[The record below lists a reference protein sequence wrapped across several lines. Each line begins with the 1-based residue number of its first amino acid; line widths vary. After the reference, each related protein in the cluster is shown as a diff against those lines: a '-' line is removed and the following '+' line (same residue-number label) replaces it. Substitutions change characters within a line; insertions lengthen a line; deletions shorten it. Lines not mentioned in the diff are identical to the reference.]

1 MTSATRPLGPALVTC
16 QEPYNH
22 PSQGSSHHL
31 ARGLVPLLVLWGVHG
46 SRAIRQARVAPG
58 HAGPRVHLRSSPGLR
73 TPNRTCQSPLLPGPG
88 RGEAP
93 ALSPGVPR
101 SAWTFTRPGSA
112 SRPAPGAR
120 VGLAQEAA
128 RALQSSRPP
137 APRPRDRTQSGPGG
151 ARLTCSTGRR
161 GPSRTIG
168 PRSGAR
174 VTAQASRCRPAP
186 PPPPP
191 FPAARRRLVPAVRL
205 LHSPGPGAA
214 RASPRRAPTP
224 PARAC
229 GDCAAPCSPAARARP
244 AATAHSGLEN
254 PTGVAPPLR
263 APSLARPAA
272 A

>member
-1 MTSATRPLGPALVTC
+1 MAGP
-16 QEPYNH
+16 
-22 PSQGSSHHL
+22 G
-31 ARGLVPLLVLWGVHG
+31 R
-46 SRAIRQARVAPG
+46 SRD
-58 HAGPRVHLRSSPGLR
+58 AGPRGYLLSSPGLR
-73 TPNRTCQSPLLPGPG
+73 TRNGTCQSPLLPGLG
-88 RGEAP
+88 RGEARVD
-93 ALSPGVPR
+93 LHLPGLGVAACSRRPRGPRARGGPGIAVPR
-101 SAWTFTRPGSA
+101 A
-112 SRPAPGAR
+112 
-120 VGLAQEAA
+120 
-128 RALQSSRPP
+128 
-137 APRPRDRTQSGPGG
+137 RTQSGPAG

-214 RASPRRAPTP
+214 RTAPRRAPTP

-263 APSLARPAA
+263 APSVARPAA

>member
-1 MTSATRPLGPALVTC
+1 M
-16 QEPYNH
+16 
-22 PSQGSSHHL
+22 
-31 ARGLVPLLVLWGVHG
+31 
-46 SRAIRQARVAPG
+46 
-58 HAGPRVHLRSSPGLR
+58 LRLR
-73 TPNRTCQSPLLPGPG
+73 TRDRTCQSPLLPRRGRREATAPGPQLPEARVDRHRPG
-88 RGEAP
+88 LGVAACSRLPRGPHARGGP
-93 ALSPGVPR
+93 RTAVPR
-101 SAWTFTRPGSA
+101 S
-112 SRPAPGAR
+112 
-120 VGLAQEAA
+120 
-128 RALQSSRPP
+128 
-137 APRPRDRTQSGPGG
+137 RTQSGPAG
-151 ARLTCSTGRR
+151 ALLTCSTGRR
-161 GPSRTIG
+161 EPSTTIG

-214 RASPRRAPTP
+214 RAAQRRAPTP

-263 APSLARPAA
+263 APSPARPAA

>member
-1 MTSATRPLGPALVTC
+1 MAGP
-16 QEPYNH
+16 
-22 PSQGSSHHL
+22 G
-31 ARGLVPLLVLWGVHG
+31 R
-46 SRAIRQARVAPG
+46 SRD
-58 HAGPRVHLRSSPGLR
+58 AGPRGYLLSSPGFR
-73 TPNRTCQSPLLPGPG
+73 TRNRTCQSPLLPGRG
-88 RGEAP
+88 RAE
-93 ALSPGVPR
+93 
-101 SAWTFTRPGSA
+101 
-112 SRPAPGAR
+112 AR
-120 VGLAQEAA
+120 VDRHPPGLRVAA
-128 RALQSSRPP
+128 CSR
-137 APRPRDRTQSGPGG
+137 RPRGPRTRGGPGIAVSWARTQSGPAG
-151 ARLTCSTGRR
+151 ACLTCSTGRR
-161 GPSRTIG
+161 GTSRTIG

-214 RASPRRAPTP
+214 RAAPRRAPTP

-263 APSLARPAA
+263 APSLVRPAA